1 MRLSR
6 LTAWTPAADAVR
18 SGMANSQSGREWLR
32 EIARRAM
39 RQRGFELL
47 PPESGLRQWVL
58 TFPFSWRRRLAQD
71 AGLRP

>member
-1 MRLSR
+1 
-6 LTAWTPAADAVR
+6 
-18 SGMANSQSGREWLR
+18 MANSQSGREWLR

-47 PPESGLRQWVL
+47 PPESGPRQWVL

-71 AGLRP
+71 AGLLGRLTRIACPK